1 MSFRSGT
8 EKYGDLALE
17 KRFERQEE
25 ENRLLDTPFITI
37 SGVNHRNPIKTP
49 TPSWWDN
56 PLGWRQGNE
65 FTDEEAIRYLNI
77 ALKYYSD
84 QLQFNE
90 YKCGYL
96 GEKYGEKFYNADWCE
111 ATKSSS
117 RIVGRIEKLLANV
130 QNQIRIQSGSQI
142 SETFDFIPQVFAEED
157 PSVNSG
163 LNGNNQESQMIN
175 YPQSANVRIS
185 FTSNVGG
192 FSTSIPINNIGQLQ
206 ALDNASNEWRYTL
219 IGSSTNQPLMT
230 LSGLI
235 NKINSQVSS
244 VVTPQPQPQPPM
256 QPPVITTV
264 HIPPPSDVP
273 FHPVDPET
281 IRMAEEYES
290 WEQQQFAKETEPGQ
304 INWIPEPFFSFIN
317 NVFRR

>member
-185 FTSNVGG
+185 FTNSSIGM
-192 FSTSIPINNIGQLQ
+192 FSSSIPIADVSQLQ
-206 ALDNASNEWRYTL
+206 ILSNESNEWRYTL

-235 NKINSQVSS
+235 TKINNQIASAITPQ
-244 VVTPQPQPQPPM
+244 PQPQPQPPM
-256 QPPVITTV
+256 QPPIQSPIEEEPITTDHV
-264 HIPPPSDVP
+264 EPPEMPVEVP
-273 FHPVDPET
+273 IVTVTP
-281 IRMAEEYES
+281 
-290 WEQQQFAKETEPGQ
+290 TEPDQ
-304 INWIPEPFFSFIN
+304 VNWIPEPFFSFIN
-317 NVFRR
+317 NVFRK

>member
-185 FTSNVGG
+185 FTNSSIGM
-192 FSTSIPINNIGQLQ
+192 FSSSIPIADVSQLQ
-206 ALDNASNEWRYTL
+206 ILSNESNEWRYTL

-235 NKINSQVSS
+235 TKINNQIASAITPQ
-244 VVTPQPQPQPPM
+244 PQPQPQPPM
-256 QPPVITTV
+256 QPPIQSPIEEEPITTDHV
-264 HIPPPSDVP
+264 EPPEM
-273 FHPVDPET
+273 PV
-281 IRMAEEYES
+281 EEPPMVTP
-290 WEQQQFAKETEPGQ
+290 TEPDQ
-304 INWIPEPFFSFIN
+304 VNWIPEPFFSFIN
-317 NVFRR
+317 NVFRK

>member
-130 QNQIRIQSGSQI
+130 QNQIRIQLGSQI

-185 FTSNVGG
+185 FTNSSIGM
-192 FSTSIPINNIGQLQ
+192 FSSSIPIADVSQLQ
-206 ALDNASNEWRYTL
+206 ILSNESNEWRYTL

-235 NKINSQVSS
+235 NKINNQISS
-244 VVTPQPQPQPPM
+244 VITPQPEPPIEEE
-256 QPPVITTV
+256 PITTDHV
-264 HIPPPSDVP
+264 PPPEIELPPEVP
-273 FHPVDPET
+273 MVTVTP
-281 IRMAEEYES
+281 
-290 WEQQQFAKETEPGQ
+290 TEPGQ
-304 INWIPEPFFSFIN
+304 INWIPEPFFSIIN
-317 NVFRR
+317 SVFRR

>member
-185 FTSNVGG
+185 FTNSSIGM
-192 FSTSIPINNIGQLQ
+192 FSSSIPIADVSQLQ
-206 ALDNASNEWRYTL
+206 ILSNESNEWRYTL

-235 NKINSQVSS
+235 TKINNQIASAITPQ
-244 VVTPQPQPQPPM
+244 PQPQPQPPM
-256 QPPVITTV
+256 QPPIQSPIEEEEPITTDHV
-264 HIPPPSDVP
+264 VPPEM
-273 FHPVDPET
+273 PV
-281 IRMAEEYES
+281 EEPPMVTP
-290 WEQQQFAKETEPGQ
+290 TEPDQ
-304 INWIPEPFFSFIN
+304 VNWIPEPFFSFIN
-317 NVFRR
+317 NVFRK

>member
-185 FTSNVGG
+185 FTNSSIGM
-192 FSTSIPINNIGQLQ
+192 FSSSIPIADVSQLQ
-206 ALDNASNEWRYTL
+206 ILSNESNEWRYTL

-235 NKINSQVSS
+235 TKINNQIASAITPQ
-244 VVTPQPQPQPPM
+244 PQPQPQPPM
-256 QPPVITTV
+256 QPPIQSPIEEEPITTDHV
-264 HIPPPSDVP
+264 EPPEMPVEVP
-273 FHPVDPET
+273 IVTVTP
-281 IRMAEEYES
+281 
-290 WEQQQFAKETEPGQ
+290 TEPGQ
-304 INWIPEPFFSFIN
+304 VNWIPEPFFSIIN
-317 NVFRR
+317 NVFRK

>member
-185 FTSNVGG
+185 FTNSSIGM
-192 FSTSIPINNIGQLQ
+192 FSSSIPIADVSQLQ
-206 ALDNASNEWRYTL
+206 ILSNESNEWRYTL

-235 NKINSQVSS
+235 TKINNQIASAITPQ
-244 VVTPQPQPQPPM
+244 PQPQPQPPM
-256 QPPVITTV
+256 QPPIQSPIEEEPITTDHV
-264 HIPPPSDVP
+264 EPPEMPVEVP
-273 FHPVDPET
+273 IVTVTP
-281 IRMAEEYES
+281 
-290 WEQQQFAKETEPGQ
+290 TEPGQ
-304 INWIPEPFFSFIN
+304 VNWIPEPFFSFIN
-317 NVFRR
+317 NVFRK

>member
-185 FTSNVGG
+185 FTNSSIGM
-192 FSTSIPINNIGQLQ
+192 FSSSIPIADVSQLQ
-206 ALDNASNEWRYTL
+206 ILSNESNEWRYTL

-235 NKINSQVSS
+235 TKINNQIASAITPQ
-244 VVTPQPQPQPPM
+244 PQPQPQPPM
-256 QPPVITTV
+256 QPPIQSPIEEEPITTDHV
-264 HIPPPSDVP
+264 VPPEM
-273 FHPVDPET
+273 PV
-281 IRMAEEYES
+281 EEPPMVTP
-290 WEQQQFAKETEPGQ
+290 TEPDQ
-304 INWIPEPFFSFIN
+304 VNWIPEPFFSFIN
-317 NVFRR
+317 NVFRK